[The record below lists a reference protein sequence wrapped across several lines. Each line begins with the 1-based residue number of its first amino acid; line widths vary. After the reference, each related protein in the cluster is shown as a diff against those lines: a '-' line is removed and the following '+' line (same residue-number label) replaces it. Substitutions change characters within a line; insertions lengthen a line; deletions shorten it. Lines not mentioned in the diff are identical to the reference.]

1 MHFITLTM
9 AIHTDP
15 IPRTSLGAIV
25 YCVVSSEPFKIV
37 VSVTVKID
45 KHLQGE
51 KFLDSED
58 KPNLT
63 FPTIH
68 KHPFLIIPFIYLLQ
82 QIVQNSIPRT
92 VLFMSTI
99 KGFNWS

>member
-25 YCVVSSEPFKIV
+25 YCVVSSKPFKIV

-45 KHLQGE
+45 KHLQRE

-63 FPTIH
+63 FLPHTNIH
-68 KHPFLIIPFIYLLQ
+68 FIPFIYLLQ

-99 KGFNWS
+99 KGFDWS

>member
-45 KHLQGE
+45 KHLQRE

-63 FPTIH
+63 FPSTH
-68 KHPFLIIPFIYLLQ
+68 KHPFYSFYLFVTTDSSELY
-82 QIVQNSIPRT
+82 T
-92 VLFMSTI
+92 
-99 KGFNWS
+99 